1 MNKNAKIYVAGHTG
15 LVGSALMRGLERH
28 GYTNIIT
35 REFPGMD
42 LGSQQETEDFFRSEK
57 PGYVF
62 LAAAM
67 VGGIVANNT
76 YRADFIYSNIQIQN
90 NVIHYA
96 YKYGVKKLLFL
107 GSSCIYPKEAP
118 QPLKE
123 EYLLTSPLEYTN
135 EPYAIAK
142 IAGIKMCES
151 YNIQY
156 GTNFIPVM
164 PTNLYGPGDNYNLET
179 SHVLPALIRKFHLG
193 KCLEETNWA
202 GLRKDLDERPI
213 EGINGAATEKEI
225 LEVLAKYGF
234 KKKNGQVMI
243 TLWGTG
249 RPMREFLHSD
259 NLADAC
265 IFLMNNTGFKEL
277 AALSSTQGEGQQ
289 EIRNTHINIGTGVD
303 LTIKDL
309 ARTIKEITGFKGSI
323 SWDSSKPDG
332 TPRKLMD
339 VSKLWKLGWKATIPL
354 EDGLKMV
361 YSHYKD

>member
-28 GYTNIIT
+28 GYTNIVT
-35 REFPGMD
+35 RDFPGMD
-42 LGSQQETEDFFRSEK
+42 LGSQQETEEFFSTEK
-57 PGYVF
+57 PEYVL

-67 VGGIVANNT
+67 VGGILANNT
-76 YRADFIYSNIQIQN
+76 YRADFIYKNIQIQN

-107 GSSCIYPKEAP
+107 GSSCIYPKDAP

-151 YNIQY
+151 YNIQH
-156 GTNFIPVM
+156 GTNFISVM

-193 KCLEETNWA
+193 KCLEDNNWSE
-202 GLRKDLDERPI
+202 LRKDLDKRPI
-213 EGINGAATEKEI
+213 EGISGQNNESEI
-225 LEVLAKYGF
+225 LEILSTYGIE
-234 KKKNGQVMI
+234 KKNEKVQI

-249 RPMREFLHSD
+249 KPMREFLHSD

-265 IFLMNNTGFKEL
+265 IFLMNNTNFNDL
-277 AALSSTQGEGQQ
+277 AALSSTRGEGQT
-289 EIRNTHINIGTGVD
+289 EIRNTHINIGSGTD

-309 ARTIKEITGFKGSI
+309 AQTIKEITGFRGSI
-323 SWDSSKPDG
+323 GWDTTKPDG

-339 VSKLWKLGWKATIPL
+339 VSKLEKLGWKATIPL
-354 EDGLKMV
+354 NEGLKMV
-361 YSHYKD
+361 YCHFKG